1 MPLIIAYMQYHSEV
15 CGQLKKKKCMNTN
28 VNQGKVKTFIILQKF
43 SISNKCFVFFTKFSF
58 VNIFYILIF

>member
-15 CGQLKKKKCMNTN
+15 CGQFFVKNVMNTN
-28 VNQGKVKTFIILQKF
+28 VNQGKVKTFIILEKF
-43 SISNKCFVFFTKFSF
+43 SISNKCFGFFTNFFF